1 MGFEVRV
8 SGGAEL
14 YRLRTQLK
22 TLSATGLGKQMDKGF
37 QRAVRPLGPE
47 IRAEVPK
54 AMPSGY
60 APVLSK
66 SLRFRLA
73 SRTARQSSE
82 LRFRVFGDGKQKR
95 RDVPALNKGMLRH
108 PVYGKRKQAWEE
120 QKVRSGFVDRPFD
133 RLVPDVRRE
142 MQSVLKY
149 VADEL
154 KG

>member
-1 MGFEVRV
+1 MGFDVRM

-22 TLSATGLGKQMDKGF
+22 TLGDTGLGKHMDKGF
-37 QRAVRPLGPE
+37 KAAVKPLGPA
-47 IRAEVPK
+47 IKAEVPK

-73 SRTARQSSE
+73 SKTKRQSTE
-82 LRFRVFGDGKQKR
+82 LRFRTFGEGKQER
-95 RDVPALNKGMLRH
+95 RDVPALNKGKLRH
-108 PVYGKRKQAWEE
+108 PVYGKRKKAWVE
-120 QKVRSGFVDRPFD
+120 QKVRSGFVDRPVD
-133 RLVPDVRRE
+133 GLAPDVRRE
-142 MQSVLKY
+142 MQSVIKY